1 MFLANIAIVVTNL
14 ISYSYITTAIAIKHY
29 NYIAIYVIFALW
41 YHKQVTI
48 ESDGDLHGALIELAH
63 SVSSASDAIHLRSL
77 HIEECVQ
84 VMMQRDGC
92 AEPLEPHTSK
102 KRSSSESD
110 GVQQSSRRA
119 KQVRMGRNYLKYDVP
134 ITICMQRK
142 EIDPLA
148 LICLDK
154 ILEKC
159 IKEESIDKE
168 DQPLFIDDENECIK
182 CHWCSLFKGSIEP
195 RVINQHVKTAKSHL
209 KHRKSL
215 LNQSEQ
221 MQGATDIRLYFQI
234 RS

>member
-1 MFLANIAIVVTNL
+1 M
-14 ISYSYITTAIAIKHY
+14 
-29 NYIAIYVIFALW
+29 W
-41 YHKQVTI
+41 YHQQVTI
-48 ESDGDLHGALIELAH
+48 ESDGDLHGALISFLELAH

-84 VMMQRDGC
+84 VMMQRDGR
-92 AEPLEPHTSK
+92 AEPLEPYTSK

-119 KQVRMGRNYLKYDVP
+119 KQVRTGRNYLKYDVP

-148 LICLDK
+148 PICLDK

-159 IKEESIDKE
+159 KKEESIDKE

-195 RVINQHVKTAKSHL
+195 RVINQHVKIAKSHL
-209 KHRKSL
+209 KHWKS
-215 LNQSEQ
+215 QSEQ
-221 MQGATDIRLYFQI
+221 MEGATDIRSYFQI
-234 RS
+234 QS